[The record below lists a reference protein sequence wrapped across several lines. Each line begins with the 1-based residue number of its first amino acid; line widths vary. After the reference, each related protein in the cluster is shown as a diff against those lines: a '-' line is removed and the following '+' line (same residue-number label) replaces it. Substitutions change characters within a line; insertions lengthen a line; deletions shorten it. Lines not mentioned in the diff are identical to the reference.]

1 MYWGRYNDLT
11 DPLGGCDYTSW
22 TLSTGPV
29 GRANTIFQFSTTTGI
44 IPISTGIPEIYSLSQ
59 NYPNPFNPVTRINYS
74 IPKQGLVT
82 IKIYDALGREVQTLI
97 NDMKT
102 PGNYIVDFD
111 GTNLSSGVYF
121 YKLASNDFVSI
132 KKMILLK

>member
-1 MYWGRYNDLT
+1 L
-11 DPLGGCDYTSW
+11 
-22 TLSTGPV
+22 V
-29 GRANTIFQFSTTTGI
+29 ANVTYYLINTTYSSSTTLGNWKDSIYGPGTITQIITSVTGDENL
-44 IPISTGIPEIYSLSQ
+44 IPSVYSLSQ

-82 IKIYDALGREVQTLI
+82 IKIYDALGREVQTI
-97 NDMKT
+97 VNEMKT
-102 PGNYIVDFD
+102 PGKYIVDVD